1 MAVVSQERPRVPQK
15 CPNASRRTHIACR
28 SEPARSV
35 GGCRLDA
42 AKVST
47 LNGSPV
53 QIGATSGHR
62 FVAASWLAAAR
73 VIDRL
78 AANGVRRRVV
88 LTAIEIA
95 LPLVSV
101 TAAAA
106 IGYSGDYARW
116 SPRLALAAPIL
127 IVLQLGAGV
136 LTGAFA
142 GRWRF
147 VGVRDAA
154 SITRSALIAG
164 GAGLLVLH
172 WLQLVDTSLRLVGA
186 DTSIYIML
194 SCGARLGSRW
204 LHEWGR
210 RTAAS
215 SGATWRRAGIIGAG
229 ESG

>member
-47 LNGSPV
+47 LNGSPG

-106 IGYSGDYARW
+106 IVYSGDYARW
-116 SPRLALAAPIL
+116 SPRLALAALIL
-127 IVLQLGAGV
+127 IV
-136 LTGAFA
+136 
-142 GRWRF
+142 
-147 VGVRDAA
+147 
-154 SITRSALIAG
+154 
-164 GAGLLVLH
+164 
-172 WLQLVDTSLRLVGA
+172 LQLVDTSLRLAGA

-215 SGATWRRAGIIGAG
+215 SGATWRRAVIIGAG